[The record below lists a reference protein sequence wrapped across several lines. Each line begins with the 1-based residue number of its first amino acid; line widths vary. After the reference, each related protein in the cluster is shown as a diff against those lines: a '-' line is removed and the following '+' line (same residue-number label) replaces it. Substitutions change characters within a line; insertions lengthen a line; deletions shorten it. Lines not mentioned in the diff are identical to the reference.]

1 MLVENQIS
9 QQNLGLGPHLSPR
22 GGKSIKIFKILF
34 FKVEYSKF
42 QRKLVMLVENQISR
56 RNLGLGPH
64 LSPRGQK
71 VSNF

>member
-1 MLVENQIS
+1 MLVENQTS

-22 GGKSIKIFKILF
+22 GSIKIFKILF

-42 QRKLVMLVENQISR
+42 QRKLVMLAENQISR

-64 LSPRGQK
+64 LSPWGQK